1 MKGLAATRARVVSG
15 LAVGLGLLT
24 VGLKVAALLFRWPFV
39 HDATLFEGLAE
50 TLLITLDVP
59 YALVGVL
66 ICARQPWNR
75 IGWLLV
81 VGGLA
86 NGGYVAV
93 MYATHGRQQLAELP
107 VTWMTGWLFWLTAFI
122 TLMFLLLLYPTGRL
136 LSRRWRPVVWAVA
149 AWGILGL
156 AAMVL
161 NPELADP
168 GFWDPVG
175 GRGLGG
181 QFATKATES
190 DVALGWLLVLLA
202 LVLAATA
209 LVSLVVRFRRARGV
223 ERQQLK
229 WLVYG
234 WGLSAAAN
242 TLVPVSWAAGIL
254 PWLINWAVAIAI
266 AVAILRYRLYEIDRL
281 INRTLVYGLLTALLG
296 AVYAGAV
303 LVLGQLFGGLGGEP
317 PSWAVAGATL
327 AVAALFQPARRRIQ
341 AVVDRRFNRRRYDA
355 ARTVEAF
362 SLRLRD
368 QVELD
373 TLSAELLTVVDQTM
387 QPTAVSL
394 WLSPSTQSVRRRQ
407 VTTRRG
413 ENVEGNL

>member
-1 MKGLAATRARVVSG
+1 MKGSAATRARVVSG
-15 LAVGLGLLT
+15 LAVSLGLLT
-24 VGLKVAALLFRWPFV
+24 VGLKVAALLFRWPFA
-39 HDATLFEGLAE
+39 HDATLLEGLAE

-59 YALVGVL
+59 YALVGAL

-93 MYATHGRQQLAELP
+93 MYATRGQQQLANLP

-136 LSRRWRPVVWAVA
+136 QSRRWRPVAWAVG
-149 AWGILGL
+149 AWGLLGL
-156 AAMVL
+156 AAMVM

-175 GRGLGG
+175 ERGLGG
-181 QFATKATES
+181 QFATKAIES

-209 LVSLVVRFRRARGV
+209 LASLVVRFRRARGV

-229 WLVYG
+229 WLAYG

-254 PWLINWAVAIAI
+254 PWLVNWAVAIAI
-266 AVAILRYRLYEIDRL
+266 AVAVLRYRLYEIDRL

-303 LVLGQLFGGLGGEP
+303 LVLGQLFGGLGDDP
-317 PSWAVAGATL
+317 PSWAIAGATL

-341 AVVDRRFNRRRYDA
+341 REVDRRFNRRKYD
-355 ARTVEAF
+355 TVKTIEAY
-362 SLRLRD
+362 SARLRD
-368 QVELD
+368 QVDLD
-373 TLSAELLTVVDQTM
+373 TLSAELLAVVDQTM
-387 QPTAVSL
+387 QPTAASL
-394 WLSPSTQSVRRRQ
+394 WLRPSAQALRGE
-407 VTTRRG
+407 RRG
-413 ENVEGNL
+413 R

>member
-1 MKGLAATRARVVSG
+1 MKGSSATRARVISG
-15 LAVGLGLLT
+15 LAVSLGLLT
-24 VGLKVAALLFRWPFV
+24 VGLKAGALLLRWPFA
-39 HDATLFEGLAE
+39 HDATLFEGVSE
-50 TLLITLDVP
+50 SLLITLDVP
-59 YALVGVL
+59 YALVGAL

-81 VGGLA
+81 VGGLP
-86 NGGYVAV
+86 NGMYVAV
-93 MYATHGRQQLAELP
+93 MYATHGQEQLANLP

-122 TLMFLLLLYPTGRL
+122 TLMFLLLLYPTGRP
-136 LSRRWRPVVWAVA
+136 LSRRWRPVAWAVG

-168 GFWDPVG
+168 GFWNPVG

-181 QFATKATES
+181 QFATKAT
-190 DVALGWLLVLLA
+190 DANVALGWLLMLLA

-209 LVSLVVRFRRARGV
+209 LASLVVRFRRARGV

-229 WLVYG
+229 WLAYG

-254 PWLINWAVAIAI
+254 PWLVNWAVAIAI
-266 AVAILRYRLYEIDRL
+266 AVAILRYRLYDIDRL
-281 INRTLVYGLLTALLG
+281 INRTLVYGLLTTVLG
-296 AVYAGAV
+296 LGYAGAV
-303 LVLGQLFGGLGGEP
+303 LVLGQLFGGVTEDP
-317 PSWAVAGATL
+317 PSWAVAGVTL
-327 AVAALFQPARRRIQ
+327 AVAALFRPARRRIQ
-341 AVVDRRFNRRRYDA
+341 QVVDRRFNRRKYDA

-368 QVELD
+368 EVDLD
-373 TLSAELLTVVDQTM
+373 ALSAELL
-387 QPTAVSL
+387 AVL
-394 WLSPSTQSVRRRQ
+394 R
-407 VTTRRG
+407 
-413 ENVEGNL
+413 

>member
-1 MKGLAATRARVVSG
+1 MKGSAATKARVVSG
-15 LAVGLGLLT
+15 LAVSLGLLT
-24 VGLKVAALLFRWPFV
+24 VALKVAALLLRWPFT
-39 HDATLFEGLAE
+39 HDATLFEGLTE

-59 YALVGVL
+59 YALVGAL

-93 MYATHGRQQLAELP
+93 MYATRGQQQLANLP

-136 LSRRWRPVVWAVA
+136 LSRRWRPVAWAVG
-149 AWGILGL
+149 AWGLLGL
-156 AAMVL
+156 AAMVM

-168 GFWDPVG
+168 GFWNPVG

-181 QFATKATES
+181 QFATKAIES

-202 LVLAATA
+202 LVLATTA

-229 WLVYG
+229 WLAYG

-254 PWLINWAVAIAI
+254 PWLVNWAVAIAI

-281 INRTLVYGLLTALLG
+281 INRTLVYGLLTILLG
-296 AVYAGAV
+296 VIYAGLV
-303 LVLGQLFGGLGGEP
+303 LTLGQLFGGLGDDL
-317 PSWAVAGATL
+317 PSWVVAGATL

-341 AVVDRRFNRRRYDA
+341 QGVDRRFNRRKYNTA
-355 ARTVEAF
+355 QTIEAF
-362 SLRLRD
+362 SARLRD
-368 QVELD
+368 EVDLD
-373 TLSAELLTVVDQTM
+373 TLSADMLTVVDQTM
-387 QPTAVSL
+387 QPTTATL
-394 WLSPSTQSVRRRQ
+394 WLRPTSQGSRRTAR
-407 VTTRRG
+407 
-413 ENVEGNL
+413 

>member
-1 MKGLAATRARVVSG
+1 MKGPRATRARVVSG

-24 VGLKVAALLFRWPFV
+24 VGLKVGALLLRWPFA
-39 HDATLFEGLAE
+39 HDATLVEGVSE
-50 TLLITLDVP
+50 SLLITLDVP
-59 YALVGVL
+59 YALVGAL

-81 VGGLA
+81 VGGLS
-86 NGGYVAV
+86 NGGYVLV

-107 VTWMTGWLFWLTAFI
+107 VSWMTGWLFWLTAFI
-122 TLMFLLLLYPTGRL
+122 TLMVLLLLYPTGRL
-136 LSRRWRPVVWAVA
+136 LSRRWRPVAWAVA
-149 AWGILGL
+149 VWGLFGL

-181 QFATKATES
+181 QFATKAIEA

-209 LVSLVVRFRRARGV
+209 LASLVVRFQRARSV

-229 WLVYG
+229 WLAYG

-254 PWLINWAVAIAI
+254 PWLVNWAVAIAI
-266 AVAILRYRLYEIDRL
+266 AVAILRYRLYDIDRL

-296 AVYAGAV
+296 AVYTAV
-303 LVLGQLFGGLGGEP
+303 VLALGQLFGGIGTEP
-317 PSWAVAGATL
+317 PNWAVAGATL

-341 AVVDRRFNRRRYDA
+341 AVVDRRFNRRKYDA

-368 QVELD
+368 EVDLD
-373 TLSAELLTVVDQTM
+373 TLSAELLAVADQTM
-387 QPTAVSL
+387 QPTTASL
-394 WLSPSTQSVRRRQ
+394 WLRPAARAPNGQLG
-407 VTTRRG
+407 RG
-413 ENVEGNL
+413 

>member
-1 MKGLAATRARVVSG
+1 MKGSAATRARVVSG

-24 VGLKVAALLFRWPFV
+24 VGLKVAALLLRWPFA
-39 HDATLFEGLAE
+39 HDATLFEGLSE
-50 TLLITLDVP
+50 SLLITLDVP
-59 YALVGVL
+59 YALVGAL

-86 NGGYVAV
+86 NGGYVVV
-93 MYATHGRQQLAELP
+93 MYATHGQQQLADLP

-136 LSRRWRPVVWAVA
+136 LSRRWRPVAWAVG
-149 AWGILGL
+149 AWGLLGL
-156 AAMVL
+156 AAMVA

-181 QFATKATES
+181 QFATKAVES
-190 DVALGWLLVLLA
+190 DEALGWLLVLLA

-254 PWLINWAVAIAI
+254 PWLVNWAVAIAI
-266 AVAILRYRLYEIDRL
+266 AIAILRYRLYDIDRL
-281 INRTLVYGLLTALLG
+281 INRTLVYGALTALLG
-296 AVYAGAV
+296 VIYAGIV
-303 LVLGQLFGGLGGEP
+303 LTLGQLFGGLGEDP

-341 AVVDRRFNRRRYDA
+341 RGVDRRFNRRKYD
-355 ARTVEAF
+355 TVKTIEAY
-362 SLRLRD
+362 SARLRD
-368 QVELD
+368 QVDLD
-373 TLSAELLTVVDQTM
+373 TLSAELLAVVDQTM
-387 QPTAVSL
+387 QPTAASL
-394 WLSPSTQSVRRRQ
+394 WLRPSAQAPRGE
-407 VTTRRG
+407 RRG
-413 ENVEGNL
+413 R

>member
-1 MKGLAATRARVVSG
+1 MKGSAATRARVVSG

-24 VGLKVAALLFRWPFV
+24 VGLKVAALLLRWPFA
-39 HDATLFEGLAE
+39 HDATLFEGLSE
-50 TLLITLDVP
+50 SLLITLDVP
-59 YALVGVL
+59 YALVGAL

-86 NGGYVAV
+86 NGGYVVV
-93 MYATHGRQQLAELP
+93 MYATHGQQQLADLP

-136 LSRRWRPVVWAVA
+136 LSRRWRPVAWAVG
-149 AWGILGL
+149 AWGLLGL
-156 AAMVL
+156 AAMVA

-181 QFATKATES
+181 QFATKAVES
-190 DVALGWLLVLLA
+190 DEALGWLLVLLA

-254 PWLINWAVAIAI
+254 PWLVNWAVAIAI
-266 AVAILRYRLYEIDRL
+266 AIAILRYRLYDIDRL
-281 INRTLVYGLLTALLG
+281 INRTLVYGALTALLG
-296 AVYAGAV
+296 VVYAGIV
-303 LVLGQLFGGLGGEP
+303 LTLGQLFGGLGEDP

-341 AVVDRRFNRRRYDA
+341 RGVDRRFNRRKYD
-355 ARTVEAF
+355 TVKTIEAY
-362 SLRLRD
+362 SARLRD
-368 QVELD
+368 QVDLD
-373 TLSAELLTVVDQTM
+373 TLSAELLAVVDQTM
-387 QPTAVSL
+387 QPTAASL
-394 WLSPSTQSVRRRQ
+394 WLRPSAQAPRGE
-407 VTTRRG
+407 RRG
-413 ENVEGNL
+413 R

>member
-1 MKGLAATRARVVSG
+1 MKGSAATRARVVSG
-15 LAVGLGLLT
+15 LAISLALFT
-24 VGLKVAALLFRWPFV
+24 IGLKVAALLLRWPFA
-39 HDATLFEGLAE
+39 HDATLLEGLAE

-59 YALVGVL
+59 YALVGAL

-93 MYATHGRQQLAELP
+93 MYATRGQQQLANLP

-136 LSRRWRPVVWAVA
+136 LSRRWRPMAWAVGV
-149 AWGILGL
+149 WGLLGL
-156 AAMVL
+156 AAMVM

-168 GFWDPVG
+168 EFWNPVG

-181 QFATKATES
+181 QFATKAIES

-229 WLVYG
+229 WLAYG

-254 PWLINWAVAIAI
+254 PWLVNWAVAIAI

-303 LVLGQLFGGLGGEP
+303 LVLGQLFGGLGDEP
-317 PSWAVAGATL
+317 PSWAVAGVTL
-327 AVAALFQPARRRIQ
+327 AVAALFRPARRRIQ
-341 AVVDRRFNRRRYDA
+341 QVVDRRFNRRKYD
-355 ARTVEAF
+355 TVKTIEAY
-362 SLRLRD
+362 SARLRD
-368 QVELD
+368 QVDLD
-373 TLSAELLTVVDQTM
+373 TLSAELLAVVDQTM
-387 QPTAVSL
+387 QPTTASL
-394 WLSPSTQSVRRRQ
+394 WLRPLVQGSPSSKGPSLDTA
-407 VTTRRG
+407 
-413 ENVEGNL
+413 

>member
-1 MKGLAATRARVVSG
+1 MKGSAATRARVVSG
-15 LAVGLGLLT
+15 LAVSLGLFT
-24 VGLKVAALLFRWPFV
+24 VGLKVAALLLRWPFA
-39 HDATLFEGLAE
+39 HDATLVEGLAE

-59 YALVGVL
+59 YALVGAL

-86 NGGYVAV
+86 NGGHVAV
-93 MYATHGRQQLAELP
+93 MYATRGQEQLANLP

-136 LSRRWRPVVWAVA
+136 LSRRWRPVAWAVG
-149 AWGILGL
+149 AWGLLGL
-156 AAMVL
+156 AAMVM

-168 GFWDPVG
+168 GFWNPVG

-181 QFATKATES
+181 QFATKAIES

-202 LVLAATA
+202 LVLAATT

-254 PWLINWAVAIAI
+254 PWLVNWAVAIAI

-303 LVLGQLFGGLGGEP
+303 LVLGQLFGGLGDEP

-341 AVVDRRFNRRRYDA
+341 AVVDRRFNRRKYDA

-362 SLRLRD
+362 STRLRD
-368 QVELD
+368 EVDLD
-373 TLSAELLTVVDQTM
+373 TLSNELLGVVDQAM
-387 QPTAVSL
+387 QPTTASL
-394 WLSPSTQSVRRRQ
+394 WLRPAAQAQ
-407 VTTRRG
+407 PRG
-413 ENVEGNL
+413 R